1 MEEGSSYRPFLIV
14 PFAPSLLNYCHS
26 SRNREALFNFY
37 ELMLLRG
44 GSAFVFAAEKQVP
57 RVANANSPDRSC
69 LLRREG

>member
-44 GSAFVFAAEKQVP
+44 GSAFTPEQQVP
-57 RVANANSPDRSC
+57 RAANANFPDRSC